1 MRTVN
6 ITRQTKSVVLSAVW
20 VNTTH
25 YCYCFVVARWFSST
39 VGGRFVQLTLEP
51 VTHPFCSLWSS
62 ARRHPQSFLVSLHP
76 FSLILQ
82 YDSFAVSCLVKVGIR
97 LLKTRLSLARITG
110 HHFWETLIGG
120 TASWPPLIC
129 STSLPPPTRL
139 EEPGWVWQGESRS
152 TSKNKLIYCDIRV
165 TCNPEKHTLF
175 FLPKDFLGESSY
187 SRLKKKKN
195 LAFSSWEGGGGHV
208 LPETKLVGSWENAR
222 PLIPWDDPAD
232 IRALITQ
239 VNIFIF
245 FFNDSRMHS
254 AIYNHYP
261 SFFLISRSCAFSPS
275 CKYSFSK
282 EHLFSN
288 WLQNLIANT
297 GADKKTF
304 NPWCKNTLLQKNR
317 GNHDAI
323 IHGHSKPCKCFWI
336 CYYI

>member
-1 MRTVN
+1 MFGFFHLRYVEK
-6 ITRQTKSVVLSAVW
+6 IRQSHKPGEDGAHNKRTKSVVSSAVW

-175 FLPKDFLGESSY
+175 FFYQRTFFENRVILDTW
-187 SRLKKKKN
+187 KKKIS
-195 LAFSSWEGGGGHV
+195 LSAVGRVEGDMYFLRLSSWGVGRMHV
-208 LPETKLVGSWENAR
+208 LLFPET
-222 PLIPWDDPAD
+222 
-232 IRALITQ
+232 TQ
-239 VNIFIF
+239 
-245 FFNDSRMHS
+245 
-254 AIYNHYP
+254 P
-261 SFFLISRSCAFSPS
+261 
-275 CKYSFSK
+275 
-282 EHLFSN
+282 
-288 WLQNLIANT
+288 
-297 GADKKTF
+297 TF
-304 NPWCKNTLLQKNR
+304 EL
-317 GNHDAI
+317 
-323 IHGHSKPCKCFWI
+323 
-336 CYYI
+336 